1 MRYFEMMPRYD
12 TMVVTEEAWFSGCEI
27 SPWSMVAWKDRVA
40 CEYCARIV
48 APERRLPQ

>member
-1 MRYFEMMPRYD
+1 MMPRYD